1 MSFTWQWI
9 STSWILSA
17 FPGHLVKKERKRIR
31 WRKEGGKSEEEEDR
45 RMLQEWPVPNIPRI
59 LQFKKDSERQSQC
72 DGPQSM
78 QEIIELSFLHNG
90 LNNLKSMGEGRK
102 MSLAK
107 FHNG

>member
-1 MSFTWQWI
+1 MEKR
-9 STSWILSA
+9 
-17 FPGHLVKKERKRIR
+17 GRKI
-31 WRKEGGKSEEEEDR
+31 GGGGQENAA
-45 RMLQEWPVPNIPRI
+45 RMTRAVPDIPRI

-78 QEIIELSFLHNG
+78 QEIIELSLLHNG